1 MSARLVASIVAALA
15 MLAGLGWIYQHGKA
29 VGVAACEADQRDEL
43 DAWRVNAEAA
53 AELYEAERAKKAS
66 QYRTVTVTKERVIH
80 ANPDYAA
87 CRLDADGLR
96 LLRDN
101 AAIANAGQSAPAPGT
116 GAQ

>member
-1 MSARLVASIVAALA
+1 MSARLIAAAVVALA
-15 MLAGLGWIYQHGKA
+15 LLAGLAWVHQHGKS
-29 VGVAACEADQRDEL
+29 VGMAACQAEQRAEL
-43 DAWRVNAEAA
+43 DAWQVNADAA
-53 AELYEAERAKKAS
+53 AELYEAERAKKVP
-66 QYRTVTVTKERVIH
+66 QYRAVTVTKERVIH

-101 AAIANAGQSAPAPGT
+101 AAIANTGQPAPAPGA

>member
-1 MSARLVASIVAALA
+1 MSARLIAALVGALA
-15 MLAGLGWIYQHGKA
+15 MLAGLAWIYQHGKT
-29 VGVAACEADQRDEL
+29 VGVAACQAEL
-43 DAWRVNAEAA
+43 REETEAWRVNAEAA
-53 AELYEAERAKKAS
+53 AELYEAERAKKAA

-101 AAIANAGQSAPAPGT
+101 AAIANTGQLAPAPGA
-116 GAQ
+116 GSP

>member
-1 MSARLVASIVAALA
+1 MSARLIVAVVAALA
-15 MLAGLGWIYQHGKA
+15 VLAGLAWVYQHGRA
-29 VGVAACEADQRDEL
+29 VGVAACQAERRDEL

-53 AELYEAERAKKAS
+53 AELYEAERAKKAP

-101 AAIANAGQSAPAPGT
+101 AAIANTGQPAPAPRA
-116 GAQ
+116 GAE

>member
-1 MSARLVASIVAALA
+1 MSARLIAAAVAALA
-15 MLAGLGWIYQHGKA
+15 LLAGMAWIYEHGKA

-53 AELYEAERAKKAS
+53 AELYEAERAKKAP

-101 AAIANAGQSAPAPGT
+101 AAIANTGKPAPAA
-116 GAQ
+116 GAGPQ